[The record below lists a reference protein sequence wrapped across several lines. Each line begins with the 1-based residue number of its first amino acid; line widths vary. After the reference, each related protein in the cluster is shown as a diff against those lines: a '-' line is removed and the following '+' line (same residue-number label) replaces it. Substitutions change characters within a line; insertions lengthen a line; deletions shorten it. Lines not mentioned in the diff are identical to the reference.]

1 MKCNQILAT
10 VSAGTLLGCTQVPVS
25 MAPID
30 PGSSVSA
37 RTMAPERV
45 RSGASR
51 MSRGGLVD
59 LAELYREGRAAQEAG
74 QLQQA
79 AAAYARVLAIHPR
92 HADALNALG
101 VLRARDG
108 QLQEALSLFD
118 RAVEAEPR
126 NAPVRNNRG
135 YALLLAG
142 RLDEAEADLQAAL
155 TLNASSSQ
163 TRGNLEQLAQAQAAA
178 MARATGLEQAGRA
191 QLVAVAPHV
200 YELRDAT
207 AGGTSADRQPPV
219 AAAMNRVQAP
229 ATLAGVRLEVSNG
242 VGIRHLALR
251 TARQLERLGLVPVRL
266 SNQPGYRQQRTE
278 IHYGAGYEQAAHDL
292 SASLPLTPPARQV
305 ALDRKVPVR
314 LVIGRD
320 LIGRELAAWDAKPQ
334 TDVASETGETGWIL
348 G

>member
-1 MKCNQILAT
+1 MKYNEILAT
-10 VSAGTLLGCTQVPVS
+10 VSAGTLLGCTQVPVA

-30 PGSSVSA
+30 PGTPVSA
-37 RTMAPERV
+37 RSLGPERA
-45 RSGASR
+45 RPGTSRISSGS
-51 MSRGGLVD
+51 LVH
-59 LAELYREGRAAQEAG
+59 LAELYRDGRSAQEAG

-79 AAAYARVLAIHPR
+79 AVLYARVLAIHPR

-126 NAPVRNNRG
+126 NASVRNNRG

-142 RLDEAEADLQAAL
+142 RLDEAETDLQAAL

-163 TRGNLEQLAQAQAAA
+163 ARGNLEQLAQARAAA
-178 MARATGLEQAGRA
+178 MARATGLEQAGSA

-207 AGGTSADRQPPV
+207 TGGASAHRQPLV
-219 AAAMNRVQAP
+219 AADMSAGRMP
-229 ATLAGVRLEVSNG
+229 ATLAGIRVEVSNG

-251 TARQLERLGLVPVRL
+251 TAKKLERLGLVPVRL
-266 SNQPGYRQQRTE
+266 SNQPGYRQQKTE

-292 SASLPLTPPARQV
+292 SASLPLTPPARQI

-320 LIGRELAAWDAKPQ
+320 LVGRDFATRDVKPQ
-334 TDVASETGETGWIL
+334 TDVASQAGETGWIL